1 MPPDDPLQSQPTF
14 ARRWRLFSSVLLL
27 GGSGACRFVAP
38 ERLSPQLEARA
49 RLLRIEDTRRD
60 EPALIDSLL
69 SSRDVGSRA
78 AAALTVGRIGARAH
92 LGGLRRLAIDADS
105 GVSANALFSLG
116 LLKDT
121 ASASLAASALRAG
134 SAQGIEAAWLLGEL
148 GERGRAAIVAGL
160 ADATLAP
167 TTRGALLLASTRLRP
182 VPAAAITPLLASADS
197 AIAWRAAYAIARGR
211 SAAAARSLLGQSRS
225 PWSSVREQVARVASR
240 GIAGDSLGTLAREA
254 LLRLVADTSARVR
267 INAVRAISSYGAPA
281 RAAVLAAL
289 RDHDMNVRVV
299 AAQSLDAVLD
309 AASAAWADAFDAET
323 TFVVRRAIADG
334 SIKHG
339 LNLAARAGWASSDE
353 WQLRA
358 AAAELDG
365 AGAADA
371 AEQRLARWS
380 RDPDGR
386 VRAAAASACAAL
398 ADSAS
403 VRDLVRSRLRSMLTD
418 PDVGVRSASLGG
430 LTRGASPDDLAAAL
444 VSYRISL
451 VDGDNDARLAFWR
464 LADTVLARHVETL
477 PDSAQRRLTTILR
490 PIDPLERNA
499 AARISRFSAWR
510 DSEGTARPLAW
521 YEARA
526 RESAVRA
533 PTLRVLTE
541 RGTMELK
548 LFATEAP
555 LTVFNIVSL
564 AEHGY
569 FDGQRFHRVVPNFV
583 VQGGDPR
590 GDGNGGPGY
599 AIRDELNRRRYGRG
613 TLGMALSGPN
623 TGGSQFFV
631 THSPQ
636 PHLDGGYTV
645 SGELVEGGDVLD
657 RIIQGDRIVRVTVH

>member
-1 MPPDDPLQSQPTF
+1 MPRDDSPQSRRTF
-14 ARRWRLFSSVLLL
+14 ARRWKLFCSAILL
-27 GGSGACRFVAP
+27 GGGGACRFGVPAP
-38 ERLSPQLEARA
+38 LSPQLQARA

-69 SSRDVGSRA
+69 SSRDVANRA

-92 LGGLRRLAIDADS
+92 LEGLRRLATDADS
-105 GVSANALFSLG
+105 GVAANALFSLG

-121 ASASLAASALRAG
+121 ASASLAALALRAG
-134 SAQGIEAAWLLGEL
+134 SAQGTEAAWLLGEL
-148 GERGRAAIVAGL
+148 GERGRATIVAGL
-160 ADATLAP
+160 SDASLAP
-167 TTRGALLLASTRLRP
+167 TTRGALLIASTRLRP
-182 VPAAAITPLLASADS
+182 MPAAAIAPLLASQDS

-211 SAAAARSLLGQSRS
+211 SAAAARSLLGQSAS
-225 PWSSVREQVARVASR
+225 PWSSVREQVARGALR
-240 GIAGDSLGTLAREA
+240 GIAGDSLGTVAREA
-254 LLRLVADTSARVR
+254 LLRLIADTSARVR
-267 INAVRAISSYGAPA
+267 INAVRAIASYGAPA
-281 RAAVLAAL
+281 RVAVLGAL
-289 RDHDMNVRVV
+289 RDPDLNVRIV
-299 AAQSLDAVLD
+299 AAQSLDPVLD
-309 AASAAWADAFDAET
+309 TESAAWADAFDAET

-334 SIKHG
+334 AIKHG
-339 LNLAARAGWASSDE
+339 ANLAARAGWASSDE
-353 WQLRA
+353 WRLRA

-365 AGAADA
+365 MGAAGA
-371 AEQRLARWS
+371 AEQRLGRWS
-380 RDPDGR
+380 RDPDER
-386 VRAAAASACAAL
+386 VRAAAASAYAAL
-398 ADSAS
+398 ADSAP
-403 VRDLVRSRLRSMLTD
+403 VRDVVRSRLRPMLTD
-418 PDVGVRSASLGG
+418 PDVGVRTAALRG
-430 LTRGASPDDLAAAL
+430 LTRGASLDDLASAL

-451 VDGDNDARLAFWR
+451 VDVDNDARLAFWR

-477 PDSAQRRLTTILR
+477 SDSVQRGLTAILR
-490 PIDPLERNA
+490 PVDPLERNT
-499 AARISRFSAWR
+499 AARIGRFSAWR
-510 DSEGTARPLAW
+510 DSAGTARPLAW

-526 RESAVRA
+526 RESAVRG

-541 RGTMELK
+541 RGTMELQ
-548 LFATEAP
+548 LFPAEAP
-555 LTVFNIVSL
+555 LTVYNIVSL

-599 AIRDELNRRRYGRG
+599 AIRDEFNRRRYGRG

-645 SGELVEGGDVLD
+645 FGELVEGGDVLD